1 MEHHIKFI
9 ITYCVTADKPMDASK
24 IETFPNR
31 QNKRSR
37 SPLPIWISKLI
48 VTGPKKSRRAVPY
61 VCNVDRP

>member
-31 QNKRSR
+31 
-37 SPLPIWISKLI
+37 
-48 VTGPKKSRRAVPY
+48 VASRRSAK
-61 VCNVDRP
+61 